1 MSAHSDNRAEDF
13 VPGLYP
19 LKVGAIAAINRALG
33 IIAHK
38 PQQAPRVKEY
48 APDSGN
54 RVDGQSGAANAIVA
68 HTPPPQIE
76 IDHSPLTDDEIAYGQ
91 RIADDPAVWDAPG
104 IPLETVLAKRE
115 SGADLVSPSDR
126 GVVSGVIKGLD
137 DADDDK
143 MEWLGTFVSGGVKVI
158 DPDNYDTPSSS
169 REKRLS
175 RLRKGGDDTSPKA
188 DRAGGV
194 NPDDLARKLSK
205 MSPQRRKVW
214 AWLETMNV
222 THDEPSCYDAAA
234 ATGISHQ
241 TSNKVLKEYRNT
253 YGLYRG

>member
-19 LKVGAIAAINRALG
+19 LKVGAIATINRALG

-54 RVDGQSGAANAIVA
+54 RVDGQSGAANAIVDA
-68 HTPPPQIE
+68 PPPPQIE

-91 RIADDPAVWDAPG
+91 RIANDPAWDAPG

>member
-19 LKVGAIAAINRALG
+19 LKVGAIATINRALG

-126 GVVSGVIKGLD
+126 GVVSGVGKPVNVTVDTDLEIVGGDAGKSGAPTI
-137 DADDDK
+137 ADDSVLPLP
-143 MEWLGTFVSGGVKVI
+143 EGNRGEGGKSEY
-158 DPDNYDTPSSS
+158 PRFHPM
-169 REKRLS
+169 
-175 RLRKGGDDTSPKA
+175 KGF
-188 DRAGGV
+188 
-194 NPDDLARKLSK
+194 SK
-205 MSPQRRKVW
+205 IQRRIW
-214 AWLETMNV
+214 HWLDEHAAEVNHKYPTQRDV
-222 THDEPSCYDAAA
+222 AEAVGTTHPTAGKYLQQWRNHN
-234 ATGISHQ
+234 GITKPEFYQDQAS
-241 TSNKVLKEYRNT
+241 
-253 YGLYRG
+253 